1 MTVPAASVC
10 FHRALLSL
18 IPAMTLTLVALRSA
32 VGALI
37 LGLVIGLVIGLAIVA
52 FGVGTYWLWRGSQ
65 QLAAQSS
72 QPRR

>member
-37 LGLVIGLVIGLAIVA
+37 LGLVIGLAIVA

>member
-18 IPAMTLTLVALRSA
+18 IPAMTFTLIALRSA
-32 VGALI
+32 GGALI
-37 LGLVIGLVIGLAIVA
+37 MGLVIGLAIVA
-52 FGVGTYWLWRGSQ
+52 FGMGTYWLWRGSQ

-72 QPRR
+72 RPRR

>member
-32 VGALI
+32 MGAVI
-37 LGLVIGLVIGLAIVA
+37 LGLVIGLAIVA
-52 FGVGTYWLWRGSQ
+52 FGVGAYWLWRGSQ